1 MEYSGNNTKKVPDI
15 YSEFL
20 TFFGFGCFSIG
31 ITPALIDFEQG
42 SEVRVIVL
50 DTMIFHPRH
59 NEKIDP
65 RFGSDTPCLMDIIK
79 QFHLKTVADGIG
91 QMLQSDTG
99 HIVVVFHRLVGE
111 GWNNDRDCSALRNGG
126 GLVRRLLLKMCL
138 DHSGLLRVAHGYDG
152 RRETVNLTRAS
163 LIVPV
168 VYLVALM
175 GIPLRQIRRQT

>member
-65 RFGSDTPCLMDIIK
+65 RFG
-79 QFHLKTVADGIG
+79 
-91 QMLQSDTG
+91 
-99 HIVVVFHRLVGE
+99 HIVVVFHRLAGE
-111 GWNNDRDCSALRNGG
+111 GWNNDRDCSVLWY
-126 GLVRRLLLKMCL
+126 RRRRQIGLLLKVCL
-138 DHSGLLRVAHGYDG
+138 DYSGLL
-152 RRETVNLTRAS
+152 
-163 LIVPV
+163 
-168 VYLVALM
+168 
-175 GIPLRQIRRQT
+175 

>member
-50 DTMIFHPRH
+50 DTVIFHPRH
-59 NEKIDP
+59 DEKIDP

-79 QFHLKTVADGIG
+79 QFHLKAVPDGIG

-99 HIVVVFHRLVGE
+99 HIVVVFHRLVRE
-111 GWNNDRDCSALRNGG
+111 GWNNDRDCSVLWY
-126 GLVRRLLLKMCL
+126 RRRRQIGLLLKVCL
-138 DHSGLLRVAHGYDG
+138 DYSGLL
-152 RRETVNLTRAS
+152 
-163 LIVPV
+163 
-168 VYLVALM
+168 
-175 GIPLRQIRRQT
+175 